1 MKALADMWKHER
13 RTRWFFLAH
22 LQGALGAGAGYIA
35 LLVLAY
41 DRIGSAWGATAVL
54 LADLL
59 PAMLLGPLLGA
70 AIDRTSRLGGAILA
84 DVIRAAAFG
93 ALVFADG
100 VAVMIALALLAG
112 FGTALFRPATY
123 ALLPGLVAPER
134 LNIANGVFNAVRDT
148 GQLLGPVLAAALLV
162 VASPA
167 AVLGVNAITFALSA
181 LLLCRLR
188 GHVRSVAPEPGAA
201 DAPGSL
207 RGMLRSR
214 LVRTMVGTSAAVT
227 LCAATMNVGEI
238 VLAQKDLGV
247 GATGFALLVSA
258 YGFGLVVGAL
268 CAGRD
273 GGDPRVFYFAGLG
286 GVAVGMLSTAFAPE
300 LGFALF
306 TFGFTGA
313 ANGLFAT
320 SNRILLQRA
329 VPEHAH
335 GRVFGLVS
343 SLDCWGFGLAVL
355 AGGALA
361 SAYGGRVLFALS
373 GALLLVV
380 WLCAAFTLRLRD
392 DRGGPAVPVVAI
404 SAARG

>member
-1 MKALADMWKHER
+1 MKALTDMWKSER
-13 RTRWFFLAH
+13 RARWFFLAH

-41 DRIGSAWGATAVL
+41 ERIGSAWGATAVL

-70 AIDRTSRLGGAILA
+70 AIDRTSRLGGAVLA

-100 VAVMIALALLAG
+100 VVAMVALALLAG
-112 FGTALFRPATY
+112 FGTALFRPSTY
-123 ALLPGLVAPER
+123 ALLPALVAPER
-134 LNIANGVFNAVRDT
+134 LPMANGLFNAVRDT
-148 GQLLGPVLAAALLV
+148 GQLLGPVLAAGLLA

-181 LLLCRLR
+181 LLLCRLA
-188 GHVRSVAPEPGAA
+188 GHVRSVAPPAA
-201 DAPGSL
+201 TDDPPSDLGGVL
-207 RGMLRSR
+207 KDR
-214 LVRTMVGTSAAVT
+214 LVRTMMATSAAVT

-238 VLAQKDLGV
+238 VLAKRDLAA
-247 GATGFALLVSA
+247 GATGFALLVAA
-258 YGFGLVVGAL
+258 YGFGLIFGAL

-273 GGDPRVFYFAGLG
+273 GGDPRVTYFAGLG
-286 GVAVGMLSTAFAPE
+286 GVALGMVSTAFAPT

-320 SNRILLQRA
+320 SNRILMQRA
-329 VPEHAH
+329 IPERVH
-335 GRVFGLVS
+335 GRAFGLVD
-343 SLDCWGFGLAVL
+343 SLDSWGFGLAVI
-355 AGGALA
+355 AGGAIA
-361 SAYGGRVLFALS
+361 TAFSGRALFGLS
-373 GALLLVV
+373 GGLLLVV
-380 WLCAAFTLRLRD
+380 WACAAYALRARD
-392 DRGGPAVPVVAI
+392 DHDGPGVRVAAI

>member
-1 MKALADMWKHER
+1 MKGLKDIWKSER
-13 RTRWFFLAH
+13 RARWFFLAH

-84 DVIRAAAFG
+84 DVIRASAFG

-100 VAVMIALALLAG
+100 IIAMIGLALLAG
-112 FGTALFRPATY
+112 FGTALFRPSTY
-123 ALLPGLVAPER
+123 ALLPGLVAPAR
-134 LNIANGVFNAVRDT
+134 LSVANGLFNAVRDT
-148 GQLLGPVLAAALLV
+148 GQLLGPVLAAGLLV
-162 VASPA
+162 LASPA

-188 GHVRSVAPEPGAA
+188 GHVRSVATPAE
-201 DAPGSL
+201 DAPADL
-207 RGMLRSR
+207 RGVLRDR
-214 LVRTMVGTSAAVT
+214 VVRTMIGTSAAVT
-227 LCAATMNVGEI
+227 LCAATMNIAEL
-238 VLAQKDLGV
+238 VLAKEDLKV
-247 GATGFALLVSA
+247 GATGFAMLVSV
-258 YGFGLVVGAL
+258 YGFGLVIGAL

-273 GGDPRVFYFAGLG
+273 GGDPRVTYFAGLG
-286 GVAVGMLSTAFAPE
+286 GVAIGMVSTAFAPG

-313 ANGLFAT
+313 ANGLFNT
-320 SNRILLQRA
+320 SNRILLQRTI
-329 VPEHAH
+329 PEQVH
-335 GRVFGLVS
+335 GRAFGLVD
-343 SLDCWGFGLAVL
+343 SLDSWGFGLAVI

-361 SAYGGRVLFALS
+361 AACSGRAIFGLS
-373 GALLLVV
+373 GGILLVV
-380 WLCAAFTLRLRD
+380 WAGAAFALRD
-392 DRGGPAVPVVAI
+392 RAPRLSPVLI
-404 SAARG
+404 

>member
-1 MKALADMWKHER
+1 MKSLTDMWKSER
-13 RTRWFFLAH
+13 RARWFFLAH

-41 DRIGSAWGATAVL
+41 ERIGSAWGATAVL

-100 VAVMIALALLAG
+100 VVAMIALALLAG
-112 FGTALFRPATY
+112 LGTALFRPATY
-123 ALLPGLVAPER
+123 ALLPGLVAPGR
-134 LNIANGVFNAVRDT
+134 RNAAHGVFNAVRDT
-148 GQLLGPVLAAALLV
+148 GQLLGPVAAAGLLA

-167 AVLGVNAITFALSA
+167 AVLGVNAVTFALSA
-181 LLLCRLR
+181 LLLVRLR
-188 GHVRSVAPEPGAA
+188 GHVRSVVAEAEP
-201 DAPGSL
+201 DAPANL
-207 RGMLRSR
+207 RGVLGDRF
-214 LVRTMVGTSAAVT
+214 VRTMIATSAAVT
-227 LCAATMNVGEI
+227 LCAATMNIGEL
-238 VLAQKDLGV
+238 VLAQEDLEA

-258 YGFGLVVGAL
+258 YGCGLIVGAL

-273 GGDPRVFYFAGLG
+273 GGDPRVMYFAGLG
-286 GVAVGMLSTAFAPE
+286 GVAIGMVSTAFAPE

-320 SNRILLQRA
+320 SNRILLHRA
-329 VPEHAH
+329 IPEAVH
-335 GRVFGLVS
+335 GRAFGLVD
-343 SLDCWGFGLAVL
+343 SLDSWGFGIAVI

-361 SAYGGRVLFALS
+361 TAFGGRALFGLA
-373 GALLLVV
+373 GALLLIV
-380 WLCAAFTLRLRD
+380 WACAAYALRARAPRLA
-392 DRGGPAVPVVAI
+392 PAMSP
-404 SAARG
+404 ARG